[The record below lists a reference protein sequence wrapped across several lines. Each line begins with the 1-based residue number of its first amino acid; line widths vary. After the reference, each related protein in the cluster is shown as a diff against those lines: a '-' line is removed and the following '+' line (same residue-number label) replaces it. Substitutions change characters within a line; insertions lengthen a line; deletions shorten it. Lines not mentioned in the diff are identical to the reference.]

1 MGTYTLRQLEAQF
14 EKVVEVPTTEIE
26 TEEGDCKGLF
36 VWRDSKGEAYK
47 WGPTPISYEF
57 HDVSTLVEADLI
69 MFLCPLCFEKNGGN
83 VGTHSVMV
91 SFAGRSFSDEAGTRD
106 SNGTP
111 SRWTASGVGLDDLVC
126 TPSILLDA
134 SRPPEQGCHW
144 HGFIGS
150 SGIPPGH
157 AG

>member
-1 MGTYTLRQLEAQF
+1 MTAFTLRQLEAQL
-14 EKVVEVPTTEIE
+14 EKVVAVPTTEIE
-26 TEEGDCKGLF
+26 TEGDCAGKY
-36 VWRDSKGEAYK
+36 VWRDSEGVAYK

-57 HDVSTLVEADLI
+57 HDVDTLAEADMI
-69 MFLCPLCFEKNGGN
+69 MFLCPLCFGKNGGN

-91 SFAGRSFSDEAGTRD
+91 TFADRNVPDEAGSRG
-106 SNGTP
+106 NGGQPT
-111 SRWTASGVGLDDLVC
+111 RWTASGTNLYDLVC
-126 TPSILLDA
+126 SPSILLTG
-134 SRPPEQGCHW
+134 PGCQW